1 VSAPGARAAPQI
13 SASSRPKLPRG
24 VRLQFD
30 RAREAW
36 VILAPERV
44 LFPDE
49 IAVEILRRCDGAADV
64 DTIAGQLAAQFD
76 AELPTVRADVIEL
89 LADLAQK
96 GFVQA

>member
-1 VSAPGARAAPQI
+1 MSEGPAAVG
-13 SASSRPKLPRG
+13 ASSRPRLPRG

-49 IAVEILRRCDGAADV
+49 IAVEILRRCDGEASV
-64 DTIAGQLAAQFD
+64 EGIAGELAARFSAD
-76 AELPTVRADVIEL
+76 PEVVRADVIEL
-89 LADLAQK
+89 LEGLAEK
-96 GFVQA
+96 GFIEP